1 MNIRTLSIFIHIL
14 KNFIHMTSQY
24 KENNFSTEST
34 LASTV
39 KDKNYINKTGRPNI
53 DQLIKRVLVE
63 RRRELRNNIITIGFL
78 FLSIF
83 LIFIYF

>member
-1 MNIRTLSIFIHIL
+1 MSSR
-14 KNFIHMTSQY
+14 Y
-24 KENNFSTEST
+24 KKNNFSTEST

-39 KDKNYINKTGRPNI
+39 IDKNYINKTGRPNI

>member
-1 MNIRTLSIFIHIL
+1 MSSR
-14 KNFIHMTSQY
+14 Y
-24 KENNFSTEST
+24 KENNFSAEST

-39 KDKNYINKTGRPNI
+39 IDKNYINKTGRPNI